1 MILVSLIIESDCEVI
16 LLNKQKEMPLF
27 EALKVYDERQVVP
40 FDVPGHKHGKGLSV
54 MAEYYGE
61 KMLALD
67 VNSMPCLD
75 NLSNPIGVIKEAE
88 DLAADAFGADS
99 AFFLVNGTSAGI
111 QAMIMTVCEPGDK
124 IILPR
129 NCHKSA
135 ISALILS
142 GAIPI
147 YVQPQIDERLGIAMG
162 VELDDIKQTII
173 ENPDA
178 AAVFIINPTY
188 YGAAS
193 DLKEIIRFA
202 HQYNMLVLVD
212 EAHGAH
218 FHFHPDV
225 PASAMKLGADMSA
238 VSLHKTG
245 GSLTQSSILLLNEER
260 INHKKV
266 RTTLS
271 LNQTTSASYLL
282 MASLDIARQQLATE
296 GFERIDE
303 ILKLCD
309 NARTEINNI
318 PGLYAF
324 GPDQIGEAGVYD
336 FDTTKLG
343 VHVAKLGLTGFEVY
357 DLLFEKYNIQI
368 EMADMY
374 NILAIVSL
382 GDNRESL
389 QTLVAALADIATNH
403 ANAQPLDTVTAVLH
417 NPYVIVSPRDAY
429 YAKKHVVKL
438 EDAVGEISGESIMT
452 YPPGIPVVTPGE
464 RISKEIVAH
473 IIELK
478 KQPSLLQGT
487 EDPYVDQIKVL
498 GY

>member
-1 MILVSLIIESDCEVI
+1 M
-16 LLNKQKEMPLF
+16 NKQLATPLF
-27 EALKVYDERQVVP
+27 DALKAYDERKVIP
-40 FDVPGHKHGKGLSV
+40 FDVPGHKHGKGLEK
-54 MAEYYGE
+54 MREYYGD
-61 KMLALD
+61 KMFELD

-88 DLAADAFGADS
+88 ALAAEAFGADR
-99 AFFLVNGTSAGI
+99 AYFLVNGTSAGI
-111 QAMIMTVCEPGDK
+111 QAMIMSVCEPGDK
-124 IILPR
+124 VILPR

-135 ISALILS
+135 TSALILS

-147 YVQPQIDERLGIAMG
+147 YVQPQIDEQLGIAMS
-162 VELDDIKQTII
+162 VELEDIKQTIAD
-173 ENPDA
+173 NPEA

-202 HQYNMLVLVD
+202 HQYNMMVLVD

-225 PASAMKLGADMSA
+225 PQSAMKLGADMSA

-260 INHKKV
+260 IAHSKV
-266 RTTLS
+266 KTTLS
-271 LNQTTSASYLL
+271 LTQTTSASYLL
-282 MASLDIARQQLATE
+282 MASLDIARAQLATE
-296 GFERIDE
+296 GEERISN
-303 ILKLCD
+303 ILKLCEE
-309 NARTEINNI
+309 ARVRIEGIE
-318 PGLYAF
+318 GLYAF
-324 GPDQIGEAGVYD
+324 GPDQIGHPGVFA

-343 VHVAKLGLTGFEVY
+343 VNVAQLGLTGFEVY
-357 DLLFEKYNIQI
+357 DMLFEHYNIQI

-382 GDNRESL
+382 GDTKESL
-389 QTLVAALADIATNH
+389 SALVDALEDIALNRRKSEPVILYTATLTNP
-403 ANAQPLDTVTAVLH
+403 Q
-417 NPYVIVSPRDAY
+417 VIVSPRDAY
-429 YAKKHVVKL
+429 YATKHVVAL

-452 YPPGIPVVTPGE
+452 YPPGIPIVTPGE
-464 RISKEIVAH
+464 KISAQMVEHIVR
-473 IIELK
+473 LK
-478 KQPSLLQGT
+478 SQPSLMQGT
-487 EDPYVDQIKVL
+487 EDPYVDFIKVL

>member
-1 MILVSLIIESDCEVI
+1 M
-16 LLNKQKEMPLF
+16 NKQLEMPLF
-27 EALKVYDERQVVP
+27 KALKAYDDRQVVP
-40 FDVPGHKHGKGLSV
+40 FDVPGHKHGKGLKT
-54 MAEYYGE
+54 MTDYYGS
-61 KMLALD
+61 KMMALD

-99 AFFLVNGTSAGI
+99 SFFLVNGTSAGI
-111 QAMIMTVCEPGDK
+111 QVMIMATCEPGDK

-162 VELDDIKQTII
+162 VSLDDVKETIM

-260 INHKKV
+260 ISSKKV
-266 RTTLS
+266 RTTLA

-282 MASLDIARQQLATE
+282 MASLDIARQQMATE

-309 NARTEINNI
+309 KARKRINGI
-318 PGLYAF
+318 SGLYAF
-324 GPDQIGEAGVYD
+324 GPDQIGTPGVHD

-343 VHVAKLGLTGFEVY
+343 VHVADIGLTGFEVY
-357 DLLFEKYNIQI
+357 DMLYEKYNIQI

-382 GDNRESL
+382 GDDEESL
-389 QTLVAALADIATNH
+389 DILVNALEDIAKDHKDNK
-403 ANAQPLDTVTAVLH
+403 PLETVNAVLH
-417 NPYVIVSPRDAY
+417 NPSVIVSPRDAY
-429 YAKKHVVKL
+429 YAKKHIVNL
-438 EDAVGEISGESIMT
+438 ADAIGEISGESIMT

>member
-1 MILVSLIIESDCEVI
+1 M
-16 LLNKQKEMPLF
+16 NKQEAMPLF
-27 EALKVYDERQVVP
+27 EALKVYDQRNVVP
-40 FDVPGHKHGKGLSV
+40 FDVPGHKHGKGLKP
-54 MAEYYGE
+54 MTDYYGE
-61 KMLALD
+61 KMMALD

-111 QAMIMTVCEPGDK
+111 QAMIMAVCEPGDK

-162 VELDDIKQTII
+162 VELDDIKETIM

-225 PASAMKLGADMSA
+225 PPSAMKLGADMSA

-260 INHKKV
+260 ITHQKV

-296 GFERIDE
+296 GKARIGA
-303 ILKLCD
+303 ILKLSD
-309 NARTEINNI
+309 DARARINGI
-318 PGLYAF
+318 EGLYAF
-324 GPDQIGEAGVYD
+324 GPDQIDQPGVYD

-343 VHVAKLGLTGFEVY
+343 INVAQLGLTGFEVY
-357 DLLFEKYNIQI
+357 DMLFEFYNIQI

-382 GDNRESL
+382 GDTQESL
-389 QTLVAALADIATNH
+389 TTLVDALEDIAINRRKPEPITLVN
-403 ANAQPLDTVTAVLH
+403 AVLH
-417 NPYVIVSPRDAY
+417 NPQIIVSPRDAY
-429 YAKKHVVKL
+429 YAKKHVVSL
-438 EDAVGEISGESIMT
+438 DDAIGEISGESIMT

-464 RISKEIVAH
+464 RISKEIVEH
-473 IIELK
+473 IKVLK

-487 EDPYVDQIKVL
+487 EDPYVDTVKVL

>member
-1 MILVSLIIESDCEVI
+1 M
-16 LLNKQKEMPLF
+16 NKQEAMPLF
-27 EALKVYDERQVVP
+27 EALKVYDQRNVVP
-40 FDVPGHKHGKGLSV
+40 FDVPGHKHGKGLKP
-54 MAEYYGE
+54 MTDYYGE
-61 KMLALD
+61 RMMALD

-111 QAMIMTVCEPGDK
+111 QAMIMAVCEPGDK

-162 VELDDIKQTII
+162 VELDDVKETIM

-225 PASAMKLGADMSA
+225 PPSAMKLGADMSA

-260 INHKKV
+260 ITHQKV

-296 GFERIDE
+296 GNARIGA
-303 ILKLCD
+303 ILKLSD
-309 NARTEINNI
+309 DARARINSI
-318 PGLYAF
+318 EGLYAF
-324 GPDQIGEAGVYD
+324 GPDQIDQPGVYD

-343 VHVAKLGLTGFEVY
+343 VNVAQLGLTGFEVY
-357 DLLFEKYNIQI
+357 DMLFEFYNIQI

-382 GDNRESL
+382 GDTEESL
-389 QTLVAALADIATNH
+389 TTLVDALEDIAINRKKPEPIT
-403 ANAQPLDTVTAVLH
+403 LVTAVLH
-417 NPYVIVSPRDAY
+417 NPQIIVSPRDAY
-429 YAKKHVVKL
+429 YAKKHVVSL
-438 EDAVGEISGESIMT
+438 DDAVGEISGESIMT

-464 RISKEIVAH
+464 RISKEIVEH
-473 IIELK
+473 IKVLK

-487 EDPYVDQIKVL
+487 EDPYVDTVKVL

>member
-1 MILVSLIIESDCEVI
+1 M
-16 LLNKQKEMPLF
+16 NKQVEMPLF
-27 EALKVYDERQVVP
+27 EALKAYDQRQVVP
-40 FDVPGHKHGKGLSV
+40 FDVPGHKHGKGLGV
-54 MAEYYGE
+54 MADYYGE

-75 NLSNPIGVIKEAE
+75 NLCNPISVIKEAE
-88 DLAADAFGADS
+88 ALAADAFGADS

-111 QAMIMTVCEPGDK
+111 QAMIMTACEPGDK

-135 ISALILS
+135 TSALILS

-162 VELDDIKQTII
+162 VELDDIKETIT

-218 FHFHPDV
+218 FHFHPEV

-245 GSLTQSSILLLNEER
+245 GSLTQSSLLLLNEER
-260 INHKKV
+260 ITHQKV

-271 LNQTTSASYLL
+271 LTQTTSASYLL

-296 GFERIDE
+296 GYERIDK
-303 ILKLCD
+303 ILALCD
-309 NARTEINNI
+309 AARARINGI
-318 PGLYAF
+318 DGLYAF
-324 GPDQIGEAGVYD
+324 GPDQIDQPGVYD

-343 VHVAKLGLTGFEVY
+343 VHVAALGLTGFEVY
-357 DLLFEKYNIQI
+357 DLLIDQYNIQI

-382 GDNRESL
+382 GDDEASL
-389 QTLVAALADIATNH
+389 TALVDALEDIAQKRQGAT
-403 ANAQPLDTVTAVLH
+403 PLETVTAVLH
-417 NPYVIVSPRDAY
+417 NPQIIVSPRDAY
-429 YAKKHVVKL
+429 YAKKHIVAL

-464 RISKEIVAH
+464 RISRQIVDH
-473 IIELK
+473 IKVLK
-478 KQPSLLQGT
+478 TQPSFLQGT
-487 EDPYVDQIKVL
+487 EDPYVDFIKVL

>member
-1 MILVSLIIESDCEVI
+1 M
-16 LLNKQKEMPLF
+16 NKQEAMPLF
-27 EALKVYDERQVVP
+27 EALKVYDQRNVVP
-40 FDVPGHKHGKGLSV
+40 FDVPGHKHGKGLKP
-54 MAEYYGE
+54 MTDYYGE
-61 KMLALD
+61 RMMALD

-111 QAMIMTVCEPGDK
+111 QAMIMSVCEPGDK

-147 YVQPQIDERLGIAMG
+147 YVQAQIDERLGIAMG
-162 VELDDIKQTII
+162 VELDDVKETIM

-225 PASAMKLGADMSA
+225 PPSAMKLGADMSA

-260 INHKKV
+260 ITHQKV

-296 GFERIDE
+296 GNARIGA
-303 ILKLCD
+303 ILKLSD
-309 NARTEINNI
+309 DARARINSI
-318 PGLYAF
+318 EGLYAF
-324 GPDQIGEAGVYD
+324 GPDQIDQPGVYD

-343 VHVAKLGLTGFEVY
+343 VNVAQLGLTGFEVY
-357 DLLFEKYNIQI
+357 DMLFEFYNIQI

-382 GDNRESL
+382 GDTDESL
-389 QTLVAALADIATNH
+389 STLVDALEDIATNRKKSE
-403 ANAQPLDTVTAVLH
+403 PITLVTAVLH
-417 NPYVIVSPRDAY
+417 NPQIIVSPRDAY
-429 YAKKHVVKL
+429 YAKKHVVSL
-438 EDAVGEISGESIMT
+438 DDAVGEISGESIMT

-464 RISKEIVAH
+464 RISKEIVEH
-473 IIELK
+473 IKVLK

-487 EDPYVDQIKVL
+487 EDPYVDTVKVL

>member
-1 MILVSLIIESDCEVI
+1 M
-16 LLNKQKEMPLF
+16 NKQVAMPLF
-27 EALKVYDERQVVP
+27 DALKTYDDRQVIP
-40 FDVPGHKHGKGLSV
+40 FDVPGHKHGKGLPV
-54 MAEYYGE
+54 MRDYYGE
-61 KMLALD
+61 KMFDLD

-88 DLAADAFGADS
+88 ALAAEAFGADH

-111 QAMIMTVCEPGDK
+111 QAMIMSVCEPGDK

-135 ISALILS
+135 TSALILS
-142 GAIPI
+142 GAVPI
-147 YVQPQIDERLGIAMG
+147 YVQPQIDEQLGIAMG
-162 VELDDIKQTII
+162 IELDDIKETISN
-173 ENPDA
+173 NPEA

-193 DLKEIIRFA
+193 DLKEIVRFA

-260 INHKKV
+260 ISHKKV
-266 RTTLS
+266 KTTLS
-271 LNQTTSASYLL
+271 LTQTTSASYLL
-282 MASLDIARQQLATE
+282 MASLDVARQQLATE
-296 GFERIDE
+296 GHERIDR

-309 NARTEINNI
+309 DARAKINQVK
-318 PGLYAF
+318 GLYAF
-324 GPDQIGEAGVYD
+324 GPDQVGHPGVHA

-343 VHVAKLGLTGFEVY
+343 VNVTQIGLTGFEVY
-357 DLLFEKYNIQI
+357 DMLYEKYNIQI
-368 EMADMY
+368 EMSDMY

-382 GDNRESL
+382 GDDEESL
-389 QTLVAALADIATNH
+389 NALVEALRDIALNHAKEEPVPLYTAAL
-403 ANAQPLDTVTAVLH
+403 V
-417 NPYVIVSPRDAY
+417 NPQVIVSPRDAY
-429 YAKKHVVKL
+429 YANKH
-438 EDAVGEISGESIMT
+438 AVRIEEAIGEISGESMMT

-464 RISKEIVAH
+464 RISKEMVDH
-473 IIELK
+473 IIRLK
-478 KQPSLLQGT
+478 SQPSLLQGT
-487 EDPYVDQIKVL
+487 EDPYVDFIKVL